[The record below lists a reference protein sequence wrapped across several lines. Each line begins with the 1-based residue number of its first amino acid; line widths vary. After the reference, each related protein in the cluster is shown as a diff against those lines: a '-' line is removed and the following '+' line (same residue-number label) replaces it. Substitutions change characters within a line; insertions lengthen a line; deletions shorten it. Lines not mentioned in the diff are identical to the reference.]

1 MKNKKLIIIFIIISI
16 SISPLIILAD
26 KITNSN
32 REEIVELDIKS
43 TLINLTGDYYLT
55 DEEIE
60 INYTITP
67 NNIQKDSIDDNSRL
81 INNVEIIKHN
91 ENLKLNKFGASYT
104 LNNNH
109 YNYNNVEDIFL
120 LYSSKSYNE
129 VKNKLNKLDIQNYSN
144 KNGNGVPLQ
153 SYYKNKNKL
162 DDETYFHNNQI
173 PLFELNDP
181 PIENSEDYL
190 NGEFYVYVLA
200 VDSNYDLI
208 ELKKSNYP
216 IGDNKIGSIERIIDI
231 NYKIP
236 PDIKVIEDENFRE
249 LGLSY
254 KNGKITGSLNQRLV
268 YKLLGDYYKARP
280 ISFNIKFKSSKRGTY
295 NLPNNNS
302 EISFE
307 SLKDPS
313 VISKFTIPPTQVRI
327 ENFRNNIKIE
337 DMGLFYNN
345 NISYK
350 YDNIDL
356 AIENK
361 YNLGVEF
368 TSNNINTRNTDI
380 DIYFNKDNIKID
392 SYKLYKYD
400 INKEQFLTIN
410 DGIKYNN
417 QDNKLRLNIL
427 DSGIENRYI
436 LVYTIK
442 SDTVFKNIK
451 NTIIFN
457 KSTSLQKKAIK
468 NINFVDL
475 PNID

>member
-1 MKNKKLIIIFIIISI
+1 MKKKKLLIIFIIIST

-32 REEIVELDIKS
+32 IKEIVKLDIKS
-43 TLINLTGDYYLT
+43 TLINLIGDYYLT

-67 NNIQKDSIDDNSRL
+67 NNIKKDLIDDNSGL
-81 INNVEIIKHN
+81 INNVEIIKLN
-91 ENLKLNKFGASYT
+91 ENPKLNKFGASYT

-109 YNYNNVEDIFL
+109 YNYDDLEDIFL
-120 LYSSKSYNE
+120 LYSSKSYDE
-129 VKNKLNKLDIQNYSN
+129 VKNKLNNLDIQKYSN

-162 DDETYFHNNQI
+162 EDKTYFHNNQI
-173 PLFELNDP
+173 PLFELNDL

-190 NGEFYVYVLA
+190 NGEFYAYVLA
-200 VDSNYDLI
+200 VDSNYDVI

-216 IGDNKIGSIERIIDI
+216 VGNNKIGSIERIIDI

-236 PDIKVIEDENFRE
+236 SEIKVIEDQNFRE

-254 KNGKITGSLNQRLV
+254 EDGRITGSLNQRLV
-268 YKLLGDYYKARP
+268 YKLLGDYYKATP
-280 ISFNIKFKSSKRGTY
+280 ITFNIKFKSSKRGTY

-345 NISYK
+345 NISYN

-368 TSNNINTRNTDI
+368 TSNNINARNTDI
-380 DIYFNKDNIKID
+380 DIYFNKDNVKIN

-400 INKEQFLTIN
+400 INKEQFLMIK
-410 DGIKYNN
+410 DGVKYNG
-417 QDNKLRLNIL
+417 QENKLKLNIL
-427 DSGIENRYI
+427 DRGIENRYI
-436 LVYTIK
+436 LVYTVK
-442 SDTVFKNIK
+442 SDTIFKNIK
-451 NTIIFN
+451 NTVIFN
-457 KSTSLQKKAIK
+457 KSTSLQKKVIK
-468 NINFVDL
+468 NINFVEL
-475 PNID
+475 PSVD